1 MISLVIRVPVV
12 LALLALA
19 ACGGK
24 KTGDHPPAQI
34 VDLSASTAE
43 LTRDFDAHSGEAR
56 FVTTLSP
63 A

>member
-1 MISLVIRVPVV
+1 MISLVRLLVV
-12 LALLALA
+12 LLAVA

-24 KTGDHPPAQI
+24 KAGDHPPAQI
-34 VDLSASTAE
+34 VDLTTSTAE

>member
-1 MISLVIRVPVV
+1 MISSVLRLLVV
-12 LALLALA
+12 LAV

-34 VDLSASTAE
+34 VDLTGSTAE